1 MTTQDQEQM
10 LPISKLRAFLES
22 ELKYYEDTETYTFC
36 EEDRRQGAVGVL
48 ENLLDN
54 LDKLNDLI

>member
-1 MTTQDQEQM
+1 MNTQDQEQM
-10 LPISKLRAFLES
+10 LSISKLRAFLKS
-22 ELKYYEDTETYTFC
+22 ELNYYEGMETYTFC
-36 EEDRRQGAVGVL
+36 EEDRRQGAVSVL